1 MIDEQMN
8 KLRVKLNVL
17 LNENGYNS
25 DNLFYLKLHDNHYQI
40 IECDIADKEYIV
52 ADIFINYS
60 NDVVFILNELNLCYI
75 LKVACFETSLIDV
88 FSLNCYHGYVE
99 ILKDFLHSKVWD
111 INVVIELLKCI
122 QNRA

>member
-1 MIDEQMN
+1 MQDEQLS
-8 KLRVKLNVL
+8 KLKLKLNVL

-60 NDVVFILNELNLCYI
+60 NDVVFILNELNLCYV
-75 LKVACFETSLIDV
+75 LKIACFETALIDV
-88 FSLNCYHGYVE
+88 FSLNCYYAYVE
-99 ILKDFLHSKVWD
+99 LLKDFLHSRAWD
-111 INVVIELLKCI
+111 INVIIELLKCI